1 MIHHTDKIFHRNYKN
16 CFRSTFVKA
25 FDQSVSRVIIERILF
40 IEFAQCATE
49 AHISFAQ
56 IQMRPVKCLRWR

>member
-1 MIHHTDKIFHRNYKN
+1 MTHYTDKIIHRNYKN
-16 CFRSTFVKA
+16 CFRSTFV
-25 FDQSVSRVIIERILF
+25 SREIIERILF

-56 IQMRPVKCLRWR
+56 IQMRPV